1 MRGRSIVA
9 LALLGF
15 VLVATGV
22 IWRRSVGLARARE
35 ESRLEQRRSAL
46 RAERAKLEGDI
57 RDASSR
63 ATLARIAE
71 ERLHMHIPNDSQVI
85 LLARPATP
93 ARAPAGA
100 TAGASAN
107 APSRPRSGSNAPP
120 I

>member
-22 IWRRSVGLARARE
+22 IWRRSTGIARARE
-35 ESRLEQRRSAL
+35 ESRLEQRTSAL
-46 RAERAKLEGDI
+46 HAERAKLEGDI

-85 LLARPATP
+85 LLARPANA
-93 ARAPAGA
+93 ARAQPGA
-100 TAGASAN
+100 
-107 APSRPRSGSNAPP
+107 RPRARTGSNAPP
-120 I
+120 E

>member
-1 MRGRSIVA
+1 MRGRTLVA

-22 IWRRSVGLARARE
+22 IWRRSVGLARARD
-35 ESRLEQRRSAL
+35 ESRLEQRKAAL

-63 ATLARIAE
+63 AVLARIAE

-85 LLARPATP
+85 LLARPAKSAHGPTVRTGSSA
-93 ARAPAGA
+93 ARE
-100 TAGASAN
+100 
-107 APSRPRSGSNAPP
+107 
-120 I
+120 